1 MVYGWKLVDLFMSH
15 DFFWTWICSW
25 LVAHPHISSPTI
37 ALNLNYSRKLDPRI
51 LMPPFSIFKSNFARQ
66 LLVSAP
72 FFPLNFVLSRS
83 LPTKWHSHSKDYS
96 TYMILDPRIL
106 MSQFSDF
113 KSNFTFSQTNRHPH
127 DKAKNTQNH
136 TAVCICRHRLDTQT
150 KTLFPF

>member
-1 MVYGWKLVDLFMSH
+1 M
-15 DFFWTWICSW
+15 
-25 LVAHPHISSPTI
+25 ISSTSSYIIPHYSFKFELIEETRSHNYNAPVLNFQIKFRTPTVGFC
-37 ALNLNYSRKLDPRI
+37 A
-51 LMPPFSIFKSNFARQ
+51 
-66 LLVSAP
+66 
-72 FFPLNFVLSRS
+72 FFLLNFVLSRS